1 MVFWC
6 KGGTQTVYGPSGTVK
21 PGDSELKK
29 FPPYKPTEVPRTSD
43 TWEGYA
49 EEREKIFSFIEE
61 NKIEGVI
68 LISADRHRSDA
79 WKITRENGYDFYEFE
94 SSKLTNV
101 HTHPVFSESI
111 FGYNEKCSFGFLQ
124 FNTVKRDPELTY
136 KVVSIDNEVVNQLT
150 IRRSQLEFDQ

>member
-1 MVFWC
+1 MEAERLFEG
-6 KGGTQTVYGPSGTVK
+6 KYGHFSSDGK
-21 PGDSELKK
+21 E
-29 FPPYKPTEVPRTSD
+29 YK
-43 TWEGYA
+43 
-49 EEREKIFSFIEE
+49 I
-61 NKIEGVI
+61 
-68 LISADRHRSDA
+68 
-79 WKITRENGYDFYEFE
+79 
-94 SSKLTNV
+94 TNV